1 MISISG
7 NIWEEIK
14 FNLRQ
19 SQKISQDY
27 NLNNLLSVIIAIKK
41 FNKEEIFSLHNKI
54 DLINP
59 FLKDI
64 DFIKSKNLLIDFI
77 KYKKKIFIIGDYDV
91 DGSVATGLLIKFF
104 KNIQHPY
111 DFYIPD
117 RTEDGYGV
125 SEKLFKKLKN
135 RLTELIVIVDSGS
148 KSKKAIDYLN
158 KINVKSVII
167 DHHEVIKP
175 YPKSNVFINPK
186 KNGNTNHSN
195 LCASALVYFLTDILK
210 KHFKIKNHNKSD
222 LFLTALA
229 TICDVMPLRGLNRS
243 IILNAFNEYNY
254 RNLYF
259 VDYFLKQIK
268 KNNKLE
274 YDDFGYLIGPILNS
288 GGRLNKS
295 NLATKLIVSTKT
307 EEIEKISNTLID
319 QNNKRKEIE
328 KKIINKI
335 DNDKDLIKIND
346 TFIIIKDISINE
358 GLIGIIA
365 ARYKEK
371 YNKTTIVFT
380 QSKNLL
386 KGSARS
392 TTNINIGSI
401 INNAVLKNIM
411 INGGGHKMAAGFSM
425 NKKNFNLFIK
435 FLKDYPINKQINSKK
450 YISKISSSAININ
463 FVKDLENLAPFGND
477 NRRPI
482 FLIENLIIKKP
493 KIINDLHIHCLLK
506 DKKNKFFN
514 SIIFNANKTKLGD
527 CILNY
532 KKEIKVLCEFK
543 LYGTNNNKISTHIV
557 DIII

>member
-27 NLNNLLSVIIAIKK
+27 NLDRLLSAIITEKK
-41 FNKEEIFSLHNKI
+41 YDKEEIFSLNNKI

-59 FLKDI
+59 FLKDA

-77 KYKKKIFIIGDYDV
+77 RNKKKIYIIGDYDV
-91 DGSVATGLLIKFF
+91 DGSVATSLLINFF
-104 KNIQHPY
+104 KKIQHPY

-117 RTEDGYGV
+117 RIEDGYGI
-125 SEKLFKKLKN
+125 SEKLFKKLINK
-135 RLTELIVIVDSGS
+135 LTELIVIVDSGS

-158 KINVKSVII
+158 KINIKSIII

-186 KNGNTNHSN
+186 KKRNDNYSN

-210 KHFKIKNHNKSD
+210 KHFKIKDQNRSD

-229 TICDVMPLRGLNRS
+229 TVCDVMPLRHLNRS
-243 IILNAFNEYNY
+243 IVLNGFNEYNFK
-254 RNLYF
+254 NLYF

-295 NLATKLIVSTKT
+295 NLATKLITSLNRD
-307 EEIEKISNTLID
+307 EIKEISNTLIN
-319 QNNKRKEIE
+319 QNKKRKEIE
-328 KKIINKI
+328 RKIISKI
-335 DNDKDLIKIND
+335 DNNKDLIKIND

-371 YNKTTIVFT
+371 YNKTTIVLT
-380 QSKNLL
+380 QSKNLF

-392 TTNINIGSI
+392 TDNINIGSI
-401 INNAVLKNIM
+401 INNAVFKNII

-425 NKKNFNLFIK
+425 NKKKFDQFMQ
-435 FLKDYPINKQINSKK
+435 FLKKYSINQQINTKK
-450 YISKISSSAININ
+450 YVSKISSSAINVN
-463 FVKDLENLAPFGND
+463 FVKDLENLAPFGNG
-477 NRRPI
+477 NKRPI
-482 FLIENLIIKKP
+482 FLIENLVIKKA

-506 DKKNKFFN
+506 DKRNKFFN
-514 SIIFNANKTKLGD
+514 SIIFNANNTKLGNY
-527 CILNY
+527 ILNY
-532 KKEIKVLCEFK
+532 KKEINVLCEFK
-543 LYGTNNNKISTHIV
+543 LYGANNNKISTHIV

>member
-27 NLNNLLSVIIAIKK
+27 NLDRLLSAIITEKK
-41 FNKEEIFSLHNKI
+41 YDKEEIFSLNNKI

-59 FLKDI
+59 FLKDA

-77 KYKKKIFIIGDYDV
+77 RNKKKIYIIGDYDV
-91 DGSVATGLLIKFF
+91 DGSVATSLLINFF
-104 KNIQHPY
+104 KKIQHPY

-117 RTEDGYGV
+117 RIEDGYGI

-135 RLTELIVIVDSGS
+135 KLTELIVIVDSGS

-158 KINVKSVII
+158 KINIKSIII

-186 KNGNTNHSN
+186 KKRNDNYSN

-210 KHFKIKNHNKSD
+210 KHFKIKDQNRSD

-229 TICDVMPLRGLNRS
+229 TVCDVMPLRHLNRS
-243 IILNAFNEYNY
+243 IVLNGFNEYNFK
-254 RNLYF
+254 NLYF

-295 NLATKLIVSTKT
+295 NLATKLITSLNRD
-307 EEIEKISNTLID
+307 EIKEISNTLIN
-319 QNNKRKEIE
+319 QNKKRKEIE
-328 KKIINKI
+328 RKIISKI
-335 DNDKDLIKIND
+335 DNNKDLIKIND

-371 YNKTTIVFT
+371 YNKTTIVLT
-380 QSKNLL
+380 QSKNLF

-392 TTNINIGSI
+392 TDNINIGSI
-401 INNAVLKNIM
+401 INNAVFKNII

-425 NKKNFNLFIK
+425 NKKKFDQFMQ
-435 FLKDYPINKQINSKK
+435 FLKKYSINQQINTKK
-450 YISKISSSAININ
+450 YVSKISSSAINVN
-463 FVKDLENLAPFGND
+463 FVKDLENLAPFGNG
-477 NRRPI
+477 NKRPI
-482 FLIENLIIKKP
+482 FLIENLVIKKA

-506 DKKNKFFN
+506 DKRNKFFN
-514 SIIFNANKTKLGD
+514 SIIFNANNTKLGNY
-527 CILNY
+527 ILNY
-532 KKEIKVLCEFK
+532 KKEINVLCEFK
-543 LYGTNNNKISTHIV
+543 LYGANNNKISTHIV

>member
-19 SQKISQDY
+19 SKKISQDY
-27 NLNNLLSVIIAIKK
+27 NLDNLISAIITERRY
-41 FNKEEIFSLHNKI
+41 NKEEIFSLNNKI

-59 FLKDI
+59 FLKDS

-104 KNIQHPY
+104 KMIQHPY

-117 RTEDGYGV
+117 RTEDGYGI
-125 SEKLFKKLKN
+125 SEKLFEKLKN
-135 RLTELIVIVDSGS
+135 RITELIIIVDSGS
-148 KSKKAIDYLN
+148 KSKNAIDYLN
-158 KINVKSVII
+158 KINVKSIII

-186 KNGNTNHSN
+186 KNKNTNHSN

-210 KHFKIKNHNKSD
+210 KHFKIKDHNKSD

-229 TICDVMPLRGLNRS
+229 TVCDVMPLRGLNRN
-243 IILNAFNEYNY
+243 IVLNGFDEYNF

-268 KNNKLE
+268 RNNKLE

-295 NLATKLIVSTKT
+295 NLATKLIISCNRD
-307 EEIEKISNTLID
+307 EIKKISNTLID
-319 QNNKRKEIE
+319 LNKKRKEIE
-328 KKIINKI
+328 RKIINKI
-335 DNDKDLIKIND
+335 DNNKDLTKIND
-346 TFIIIKDISINE
+346 TFIIIKDPTINE

-380 QSKNLL
+380 QSKNLF

-392 TTNINIGSI
+392 TNDINIGSI
-401 INNAVLKNIM
+401 INNAVFKNIL
-411 INGGGHKMAAGFSM
+411 INGGGHKLAAGFSM
-425 NKKNFNLFIK
+425 NKKNFDQFIK
-435 FLKDYPINKQINSKK
+435 FLKEYSINKQINTKK
-450 YISKISSSAININ
+450 YVSKISSSAINVN

-477 NRRPI
+477 NKRPI

-493 KIINDLHIHCLLK
+493 KIINDLHVHCLLK